1 MKIVSCVSRDKI
13 LRINWHILNW
23 CNLKCSYCSVKEN
36 LSYDYNDK
44 TQIVH
49 NYKLIISRL
58 KTISKPFEI
67 CLTGGEPTLH
77 PNIEDIL
84 SRLNEIQNLTKIY
97 FFTNLTRSE
106 SFYKS
111 IKNFTKVVYY
121 ASFHPE
127 YHKEDFLKKCKNL
140 NCEVHVSMMP
150 EYKDYV
156 LKIIDKCKSNNIK
169 FKLNFLVDT
178 NHYSS
183 NLNEDFFVETI
194 GAKDMI
200 DINVL
205 YDNGFEE
212 RTSDLKLLF
221 EKKNYFKGY
230 KCVPES
236 FQIELNDTIKNVC
249 TNEIMP
255 LSLRDITKK
264 VICPKDICEG
274 GLMMYPKEI

>member
-1 MKIVSCVSRDKI
+1 MKIISCTSQDKI

-23 CNLKCSYCSVKEN
+23 CNLKCSYCNVKEN
-36 LSYDYNDK
+36 LSYDYNDT
-44 TQIVH
+44 TQIAQS
-49 NYKLIISRL
+49 YKLIISRL

-77 PNIEDIL
+77 PNIEEIL
-84 SRLNEIQNLTKIY
+84 EGLNEIKNLVKIY

-106 SFYKS
+106 TFYKS
-111 IKNFTKVVYY
+111 IKSFSKVKYY

-140 NCEVHVSMMP
+140 NCEVHISMMP
-150 EYKDYV
+150 EYKNYI
-156 LKIIDKCKSNNIK
+156 LNIIDNCKSNNIK

-178 NHYSS
+178 PYYTN
-183 NLNEDFFVETI
+183 NLDQDFFTE
-194 GAKDMI
+194 ASNAEEMI
-200 DINVL
+200 YINVL
-205 YDNGFEE
+205 YDDGSEE
-212 RTSDLKLLF
+212 RTTDLKLLY
-221 EKKNYFKGY
+221 EKKNSFRDY

-236 FQIELNDTIKNVC
+236 FQIELDNLVKNVC

-255 LSLRDITKK
+255 LSLKDITKK
-264 VICPKDICEG
+264 VICPKEICEG